1 MNRKLRILVVDDH
14 EVVRMGLRSLIER
27 QPLMEIVGEAGTA
40 KNAVQKAEHLTP
52 DVVVLDLRLPD
63 TSGIEACRE
72 IKARVPGSKVI
83 VLTSFPDDELLFDAI
98 VAGADGYI
106 LKQVGSD
113 DLIRGLEQVGQGQSL
128 LDPALTKKVF
138 AKMRE
143 ARRHE
148 RTTAFAELTE
158 REMQILARVAEGQ
171 TNQEIASALSLSE
184 KTVRNHV
191 SNILSKLYLT
201 SRAQAAAYATRY
213 RIKDYL

>member
-1 MNRKLRILVVDDH
+1 MTRKLRILVVDDH

-98 VAGADGYI
+98 IAGADGYI

-158 REMQILARVAEGQ
+158 REMQILAQVAEGQ
-171 TNQEIASALSLSE
+171 TNQEIASVLSLSE

-201 SRAQAAAYATRY
+201 SRAQAAAYATRH

>member
-27 QPLMEIVGEAGTA
+27 QPFMEIVGEAGTA
-40 KNAVQKAEHLTP
+40 KTAVQKAEHLTP

-113 DLIRGLEQVGQGQSL
+113 DLIQGLEQVGKGQSL

-138 AKMRE
+138 ARMRE

-158 REMQILARVAEGQ
+158 REMEILARVAEGE
-171 TNQEIASALSLSE
+171 TNQAIASALSLSE

-201 SRAQAAAYATRY
+201 SRAQAAAYATRH
-213 RIKDYL
+213 RIKDYV

>member
-27 QPLMEIVGEAGTA
+27 QPLMEMVGEAGTA
-40 KNAVQKAEHLTP
+40 KSAVQKAEHLTP

-148 RTTAFAELTE
+148 RTTAFAELTD
-158 REMQILARVAEGQ
+158 RETQILARVAEGQ

-201 SRAQAAAYATRY
+201 SRAQAAAYATRH

>member
-1 MNRKLRILVVDDH
+1 MNRKLRILIVDDH
-14 EVVRMGLRSLIER
+14 EVVRMGLRSLVER
-27 QPLMEIVGEAGTA
+27 QPHMEIVDEAATA
-40 KNAVQKAEHLTP
+40 RDAVKKAEHLVP

-63 TSGIEACRE
+63 TSGIEACRA
-72 IKARVPGSKVI
+72 IKARVPGAKVI
-83 VLTSFPDDELLFDAI
+83 VLTSFPDDELLSDAI
-98 VAGADGYI
+98 VAGADGYV

-113 DLIRGLEQVGQGQSL
+113 DLLRGLEQVGQGQSL
-128 LDPALTKKVF
+128 LDPALTKKIF

-148 RTTAFAELTE
+148 RAAAFADLTE
-158 REMQILARVAEGQ
+158 REMQILAEVAEGQ
-171 TNQEIASALSLSE
+171 TNKEIANALSVCE

-201 SRAQAAAYATRY
+201 SRAQAAAYTTRH

>member
-1 MNRKLRILVVDDH
+1 VNRKLRILVVDDH

-148 RTTAFAELTE
+148 RTTAFAELTD
-158 REMQILARVAEGQ
+158 RETQILARVAEGQ

-201 SRAQAAAYATRY
+201 SRAQAAAYATRH

>member
-1 MNRKLRILVVDDH
+1 MSRKLRILVVDDH

-27 QPLMEIVGEAGTA
+27 QPHMEIVGEAATA
-40 KNAVQKAEHLTP
+40 QDAVQKAQHLTP

-63 TSGIEACRE
+63 TSGIEVCRK
-72 IKARVPGSKVI
+72 IKARVPGAKVI
-83 VLTSFPDDELLFDAI
+83 VLTSFPDDELLSDAI
-98 VAGADGYI
+98 GAGADGYI

-113 DLIRGLEQVGQGQSL
+113 DLLRGLEQVGEGQSL

-138 AKMRE
+138 AKIRE

-148 RTTAFAELTE
+148 RATAFADLTE

-171 TNQEIASALSLSE
+171 TNQEIASGLSLSE

-201 SRAQAAAYATRY
+201 SRTQAAAYATHH